1 MAGQLA
7 GEQLNI
13 GSSLSRGRL
22 SNHAYMPRSCTLDIE
37 EDGPHARTVSLVDAS
52 ESLERGIRRRRNKHL
67 ALDER
72 ATVPIEAWP
81 TPDLHSEKRR
91 VEQIL
96 GAAGPNRQRDFDSLV
111 ARRTTAVD
119 DLAEANVEVESL
131 RDRKRPLRERRKPD
145 TELLRATS
153 RADNLQDR
161 FDRVD
166 SEIASL
172 ETSQH
177 RRRSHLAAHEAD
189 AHQLKAIEAIL
200 DGRTQKAIARNV
212 TDPPSYI
219 VKSLGRRPGRGHPDR
234 EWVRTVATVER
245 YRVEHDVTDKRT
257 LLGPYPE
264 DNPFDQMDWEMIHNS
279 VTETRQ
285 ELGIERQPSA
295 DVGVELPSLGA

>member
-1 MAGQLA
+1 MHARHR
-7 GEQLNI
+7 
-13 GSSLSRGRL
+13 RGRPARP
-22 SNHAYMPRSCTLDIE
+22 HASLAEATETLD
-37 EDGPHARTVSLVDAS
+37 
-52 ESLERGIRRRRNKHL
+52 RGLRRRRAKHL
-67 ALDER
+67 ALDEL

-81 TPDLHSEKRR
+81 TPDLFTEKRR

-96 GAAGPNRQRDFDSLV
+96 GAAGPNRQRDLDSLV
-111 ARRTTAVD
+111 ASRAVAID
-119 DLAEANVEVESL
+119 ELAEANAEVGAL
-131 RDRKRPLRERRKPD
+131 RGRKRPLRERRKPD
-145 TELLRATS
+145 TELIRATS
-153 RADNLQDR
+153 IAENLQDR
-161 FDRVD
+161 VDRLD

-172 ETSQH
+172 EASQH

-200 DGRTQKAIARNV
+200 DGRTQKAIARSV

-219 VKSLGRRPGRGHPDR
+219 VKSLGRRPGRGEPDR

-245 YRVEHDVTDKRT
+245 YRVEHDITDKRT

-285 ELGIERQPSA
+285 ELGIERPPSRGA
-295 DVGVELPSLGA
+295 RIELPSLEL